1 MSDSQRI
8 DRATQLKI
16 YQMAKEVDPK
26 TSKPYSSRAI
36 AKAFGVGHDTVIKYA
51 ERDVT
56 PEPEPKGDR
65 IEEFAQ
71 FHREKFQELQ
81 HRFNKWIG
89 DTDAPL
95 KTPKHKAGRR
105 IKAAVGND
113 IHVPYQK
120 EWAVG
125 RFISDNRDAD
135 VCWIPGD
142 VMDLLSFS
150 HYPKT
155 SQKFSAV
162 EEFQAGRVLI
172 KALSENFPKVV
183 IMSGNHDD
191 RFIKYLVRLNIPPD
205 ILEFFRMMCP
215 DFDSPLA
222 KICAPFPNVEVAK
235 PKELDDAKFPF
246 IHQIG
251 DCILSH
257 AEKFSKIPNRAVG
270 DVIHWL
276 QSYAR
281 PQGLVDDFKVVIQA
295 HTHQAGKTYNDYGVV
310 GIEAGTLSAVPG
322 YAGNPK
328 LMGAQR
334 PSVVGYTVVYQEDGI
349 TDRNA
354 TNFVEL
360 GY

>member
-1 MSDSQRI
+1 MSDSQKIERP
-8 DRATQLKI
+8 TQLEILKLT
-16 YQMAKEVDPK
+16 QEVDPK
-26 TSKPYSSRAI
+26 TGKLFSARAI
-36 AKAFGVGHDTVIKYA
+36 ARRLGLSKDSVVKYSG
-51 ERDVT
+51 
-56 PEPEPKGDR
+56 PEFADEQESKHDR

-71 FHREKFQELQ
+71 YHREKFLELQ
-81 HRFNKWIG
+81 DRFNKWIG
-89 DTDAPL
+89 DTD
-95 KTPKHKAGRR
+95 KPKSTGKSKPKKR

-113 IHVPYQK
+113 IHTPYHK

-125 RFISDNRDAD
+125 RFIADNRDAD
-135 VCWIPGD
+135 VAWIPGD

-150 HYPKT
+150 HYPKS

-172 KALSENFPKVV
+172 RALSENFPRVV

-205 ILEFFRMMCP
+205 ILEFFRLMCP
-215 DFDSPLA
+215 EFDSPLA

-251 DCILSH
+251 DCVLSH

-276 QSYAR
+276 QSYAK
-281 PQGLVDDFKVVIQA
+281 PQGLVDDFRVVIQA

-328 LMGAQR
+328 LMGSQR
-334 PSVVGYTVVYQEDGI
+334 PSVVGYTVVYQEDGV

-360 GY
+360 GF